1 MKPTTNQV
9 REWAR
14 EAGILVPGYRDH
26 IEHMERFAELAYTA
40 GRDAGLE
47 LAAEV
52 CEKYKENIIWTAS
65 DAGLVGAIKTECAA
79 AIRLLKDD
87 NGTN

>member
-26 IEHMERFAELAYTA
+26 IEHMERFAELVYTA
-40 GRDAGLE
+40 GRMDGLDRAAE
-47 LAAEV
+47 LAGNCDPRANN
-52 CEKYKENIIWTAS
+52 KGIAT
-65 DAGLVGAIKTECAA
+65 